1 MTIDPALKD
10 ASSRKLRVLFILPHP
25 IEGPSS
31 RFRVYQFLPFL
42 KEHGIEATLSPLLSS
57 ALAPLIYE
65 KGKTFRKVLLT
76 FYGGLRRIYD
86 VLRSPRYDVVY
97 VLREAF
103 PFGPPWLER
112 LMAAG
117 SGRMIF
123 DYDDAIYVSSTAYDN
138 PLDRF
143 RDFSKTEKLIRMADH
158 VSAGSR
164 YLAAFAARH
173 KHTPGTISVV
183 PTVVGTA
190 DFRPAPPGN
199 DDHFTIGWIGTP
211 RGTAYLRS
219 LRDAMTM
226 VSQAL
231 PKARFVFVGAEP
243 FECGSVP
250 VEFRKWRLEQEVADI
265 QSFDVGIM
273 PLFDDEEAR
282 GKCGFKL
289 IAYMAAGL
297 PVVCS
302 PVGANTDIV
311 VEGISGFFAETAEEW
326 ARALIRLG
334 EDKELRQN
342 FAKNGRKRVEESFS
356 LAVVAPK
363 VLSILR
369 GASSEKAVSAV
380 LMTEG
385 PEL

>member
-1 MTIDPALKD
+1 MTANRHHAKP
-10 ASSRKLRVLFILPHP
+10 RKLRVLFILPHP

-31 RFRVYQFLPFL
+31 RFRVYQFLPYL
-42 KEHGIEATLSPLLSS
+42 ENNGIEATVSPLLPS
-57 ALAPLIYE
+57 ALAPIIYE
-65 KGKTFRKVLLT
+65 KGKTIRKILLT
-76 FYGGLRRIYD
+76 AYGLARRLYD
-86 VLRSPRYDVVY
+86 VLRSPRYDVVF

-117 SGRMIF
+117 AGRMIF
-123 DYDDAIYVSSTAYDN
+123 DYDDAIYVSSTAYTN

-158 VSAGSR
+158 VSAGSHH
-164 YLAAFAARH
+164 LAAFAARH
-173 KHTPGTISVV
+173 KALSGTISVI
-183 PTVVGTA
+183 PTVVDTR
-190 DFRPAPPGN
+190 DFRPAPRQD

-219 LRDAMTM
+219 LRDALIS
-226 VSQAL
+226 VSEKL
-231 PKARFVFVGAEP
+231 PQARFVFVGAEP
-243 FECGSVP
+243 FDCGSAR
-250 VEFRKWRLEQEVADI
+250 VEFRKWRLEREIADI

-302 PVGANTDIV
+302 PVGANNDIV
-311 VEGISGFFAETAEEW
+311 IEGVNGFFATTPKEW
-326 ARALIRLG
+326 ANALIKMG
-334 EDKELRQN
+334 ESKELRREL
-342 FAKNGRKRVEESFS
+342 AENGRRRVEESFS
-356 LAVVAPK
+356 LDVVAPRLLNI
-363 VLSILR
+363 LSDDASGRGIL
-369 GASSEKAVSAV
+369 AVR
-380 LMTEG
+380 
-385 PEL
+385 PETDGSRP